1 MAMYIVAIATLLYLA
16 GWTAIPCFD
25 KAALVHA
32 SQAALTWSVFF
43 LTFIF
48 MSTYMLIFTDDPN
61 ETISTALHQLSIWFS
76 AGCTMVVFIAYFY
89 LLHVK
94 SMSYVVMLQPILL
107 ISQTCASVFI
117 QHESFDQ
124 WNVYGIAI
132 VSIGMVVYNIS
143 FIMEI
148 WKTHHTSWKTHHAS
162 YHTDV

>member
-1 MAMYIVAIATLLYLA
+1 MYIVAITTIVYIV

-25 KAALVHA
+25 KVALQHA

-48 MSTYMLIFTDDPN
+48 MSTYMLIFTDNPN
-61 ETISTALHQLSIWFS
+61 ETISTALYQLPIWFS
-76 AGCTMVVFIAYFY
+76 AGCTMVVFMAYFY

-107 ISQTCASVFI
+107 ISQTCASIFI
-117 QHESFDQ
+117 QHEPFDK
-124 WNVYGIAI
+124 WNVYGIGI

-143 FIMEI
+143 FIIETC
-148 WKTHHTSWKTHHAS
+148 KTTFCGC
-162 YHTDV
+162 VRCEV